1 MTLHGKGVVMDIKWH
16 KYTFACDPDE
26 CDTLIEYTV
35 RDDRGIPNVMNITC
49 PCGRDLLLLSVE
61 DATINNNNEQK
72 EDSPMHATTEFLER
86 QAVALQELITK
97 KDEYITRLQDEV
109 SKNSQLVYTV
119 RAEMNN
125 FRNSVKEYV
134 VEALSERDMTN
145 EVAETL
151 ANLLDFELTKTVT
164 VTATVDFELELEVPF
179 DVDADD
185 VANSIEFSADSFD
198 YSIDDFSLDVQSL
211 QASDNIS

>member
-1 MTLHGKGVVMDIKWH
+1 MDQKWY
-16 KYTFACDPDE
+16 KYSYLNT
-26 CDTLIEYTV
+26 DTDNLIEVTQKQGTEEQIQNNLNSSPY
-35 RDDRGIPNVMNITC
+35 
-49 PCGRDLLLLSVE
+49 LLLSVE

-72 EDSPMHATTEFLER
+72 EDSPMNATTTFLET
-86 QAVALQELITK
+86 QAVALQELIEK
-97 KDEYITRLQDEV
+97 KDAYITRLQDEV

-119 RAEMNN
+119 RAEMQN

-134 VEALSERDMTN
+134 VEALSERDITN

-164 VTATVDFELELEVPF
+164 VTATVDFEMELEVPF